1 MIERTQKTVRSA
13 ERPDSQAAGRFLMTG
28 PDTGPHLMEVKRIS
42 TTEPRLNDRI
52 RAQRC
57 RLISDD
63 GEQLGIFMVSDAL
76 RMADEQGLDLV
87 EIAPNADPPVC
98 KTMDYGKYK
107 YEMEQKAKKARK
119 NQTRVEVKEI
129 KFRPK
134 IDTHDYETK
143 KKHVVRFL
151 EAGAK
156 VKVTIM
162 FRGREMV
169 HAERGL
175 AILERLEA
183 DIADLA
189 FVESKPKLE
198 GRNMFMLV
206 APHKKEPVK
215 AKPAEKKQAEADE
228 SDDAAEP
235 PQAAEAASGDAA
247 AKE

>member
-1 MIERTQKTVRSA
+1 MVLQERCAPIS
-13 ERPDSQAAGRFLMTG
+13 P
-28 PDTGPHLMEVKRIS
+28 EVKRIS
-42 TTEPRLNDRI
+42 TIEPRLNDRI

-57 RLISDD
+57 RLIAED
-63 GEQLGIFMVSDAL
+63 GEQLGIFMTSDAL
-76 RMADEQGLDLV
+76 RMADEQALDLV

-98 KTMDYGKYK
+98 KIMDYGKYK
-107 YEMEQKAKKARK
+107 YEQEQKAKKARK
-119 NQTRVEVKEI
+119 HQTRIEIKEI

-134 IDTHDYETK
+134 IDKHDYETK

-175 AILERLEA
+175 AILEKLESE
-183 DIADLA
+183 IADLG
-189 FVESKPKLE
+189 FVEAKPKLE

-206 APHKKEPVK
+206 APHKKDVAK
-215 AKPAEKKQAEADE
+215 SKPAKADDAEDA
-228 SDDAAEP
+228 SDDA
-235 PQAAEAASGDAA
+235 QAADE
-247 AKE
+247 

>member
-1 MIERTQKTVRSA
+1 VE
-13 ERPDSQAAGRFLMTG
+13 
-28 PDTGPHLMEVKRIS
+28 RIS
-42 TTEPRLNDRI
+42 TTEARINDRI

-57 RLISDD
+57 RLIAED
-63 GEQLGIFMVSDAL
+63 GEQLGIFMTSDAL

-98 KTMDYGKYK
+98 KIMDYGKFR
-107 YEMEQKAKKARK
+107 YEQEQKAKKARK
-119 NQTRVEVKEI
+119 HQTIIQIKEI

-134 IDTHDYETK
+134 IDKHDYETK

-183 DIADLA
+183 DIAELA

-198 GRNMFMLV
+198 GRNMFMLL
-206 APHKKEPVK
+206 APHKKDVAK
-215 AKPAEKKQAEADE
+215 AKAAKAEAE
-228 SDDAAEP
+228 AE
-235 PQAAEAASGDAA
+235 AEAARERRTDDESADTAA
-247 AKE
+247 DE

>member
-1 MIERTQKTVRSA
+1 
-13 ERPDSQAAGRFLMTG
+13 
-28 PDTGPHLMEVKRIS
+28 VKRIS

-57 RLISDD
+57 RLIAED
-63 GEQLGIFMVSDAL
+63 GEQLGIFMMSDAL
-76 RMADEQGLDLV
+76 RMADDQVLDLV

-98 KTMDYGKYK
+98 KIMDYGKYR
-107 YEMEQKAKKARK
+107 YEQEQKAKQARK
-119 NQTRVEVKEI
+119 HQTRVEIKEI

-134 IDTHDYETK
+134 IDKHDYETK

-183 DIADLA
+183 DIVDLG

-215 AKPAEKKQAEADE
+215 AKPVKDENADE
-228 SDDAAEP
+228 AP
-235 PQAAEAASGDAA
+235 EAAPAA
-247 AKE
+247 DE